1 MLPFGDEN
9 VIGELYVMS
18 LVLTARQAAAPVM
31 ARTRPA
37 AAAARA
43 AALPRHFPPF
53 QAVTAR
59 DDRGTRYRADARGSM
74 ALNRWAGQVRIQPA
88 PPAGA
93 CWLELSADGRASIRI
108 DLTGYAEACGVTTEP
123 LSGAPGEQLLEYG
136 AQQILVTAADDRFIA
151 GQAADGMG
159 DVVRALEAAG
169 ALSPFSPAPGHL
181 AMVCER
187 LGLGGHGIT
196 ARPTAD
202 LPEPWLSVLACYGR
216 RHRPAVREGI
226 ATMAVTL
233 PELDGARI
241 ALTGL
246 HTVHDWTLLQ
256 GFRSGVPWPWPFR
269 PTRLG
274 TDPALGWWLRDDA
287 GHWHVAVPRQHE
299 HQDMGGGEASIMLRV
314 VPPLGRETAA
324 CTVSV
329 TTPTRRADVR
339 VPLSWWASP

>member
-1 MLPFGDEN
+1 M
-9 VIGELYVMS
+9 
-18 LVLTARQAAAPVM
+18 
-31 ARTRPA
+31 
-37 AAAARA
+37 
-43 AALPRHFPPF
+43 
-53 QAVTAR
+53 TAR
-59 DDRGTRYRADARGSM
+59 DDRGTSYRADARGSM
-74 ALNRWAGQVRIQPA
+74 ALNRWASQVRIQPA

-151 GQAADGMG
+151 GQTADGMG
-159 DVVRALEAAG
+159 DVVRRWK
-169 ALSPFSPAPGHL
+169 PRGH
-181 AMVCER
+181 CR
-187 LGLGGHGIT
+187 RS
-196 ARPTAD
+196 ARPRATWRPCASGSASAVTGSPPGPPPG